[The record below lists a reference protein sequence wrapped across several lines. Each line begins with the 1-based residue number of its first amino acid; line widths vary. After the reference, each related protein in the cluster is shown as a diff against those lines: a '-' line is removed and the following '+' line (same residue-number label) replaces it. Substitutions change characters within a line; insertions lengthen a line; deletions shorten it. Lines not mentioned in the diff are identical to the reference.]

1 MAIAQRRLP
10 WRLPTKWAWAME
22 KAGPS
27 RKEAAELWR
36 DPARFPMALS
46 LVSRLPLWRDLARFP
61 MALSLVLRLPLWRDL
76 ARFPMALSLVLR
88 LPLWRDL
95 ARFPMALSLVLR
107 LPLWRELAR
116 FPMALS
122 LVLRLPLWRDL
133 ARFPMALSL
142 VLRLPLE
149 PQAPSSPAPKRW
161 SSRPFPARHL
171 RPCYR
176 LTRIRR
182 PPGDRERRVQR
193 RSNLL
198 VGPHPALRAPRP
210 RGFVPRA
217 PPSGSGRK
225 ERRSAGAGV
234 HCSIA
239 RV

>member
-46 LVSRLPLWRDLARFP
+46 LV
-61 MALSLVLRLPLWRDL
+61 
-76 ARFPMALSLVLR
+76 LR

-122 LVLRLPLWRDL
+122 FVPRLPL
-133 ARFPMALSL
+133 A
-142 VLRLPLE
+142 
-149 PQAPSSPAPKRW
+149 PQAPSSPAPKGW

-171 RPCYR
+171 RSSE
-176 LTRIRR
+176 
-182 PPGDRERRVQR
+182 ERRVGQ
-193 RSNLL
+193 
-198 VGPHPALRAPRP
+198 
-210 RGFVPRA
+210 
-217 PPSGSGRK
+217 
-225 ERRSAGAGV
+225 
-234 HCSIA
+234 
-239 RV
+239 

>member
-36 DPARFPMALS
+36 DPARFPVALALVSRLPLWRDLARLPVALSLVSRLPLWRDLARFPMALSLVSRLPLWRDLARFPMALS

-76 ARFPMALSLVLR
+76 ARFPMALSLVLK
-88 LPLWRDL
+88 
-95 ARFPMALSLVLR
+95 
-107 LPLWRELAR
+107 
-116 FPMALS
+116 
-122 LVLRLPLWRDL
+122 
-133 ARFPMALSL
+133 
-142 VLRLPLE
+142 LPLE

>member
-61 MALSLVLRLPLWRDL
+61 MALSLVSRLPLWRDLARFPMALSLVSRLPLWRDL

-95 ARFPMALSLVLR
+95 ARFPMALSLVLK
-107 LPLWRELAR
+107 
-116 FPMALS
+116 
-122 LVLRLPLWRDL
+122 
-133 ARFPMALSL
+133 
-142 VLRLPLE
+142 LPLE

-193 RSNLL
+193 RS
-198 VGPHPALRAPRP
+198 
-210 RGFVPRA
+210 
-217 PPSGSGRK
+217 
-225 ERRSAGAGV
+225 
-234 HCSIA
+234 
-239 RV
+239 